1 MYAYQNNIV
10 SIPAKLL
17 YEDWAI
23 ISYDYYKVL
32 CRRGKL
38 VRTKEGR
45 GQDNQAWVSFHDLP
59 VVKGINLKEYCVRA
73 LGRPEDNLVRN
84 QLEKYILPDPKA
96 IDFFAQHRKPNG
108 KPLKFEKQR
117 QKATSAMILNAI
129 ETIFKDRVVSNKIF
143 GKKKTQIWQN
153 ISEAVNGLNTEKW
166 HYDLPSNAR
175 SLQRKYNQYLKDR
188 YMTFIHKGEGGV
200 NARKVNEDIERLII
214 GLYCMPNK
222 PYMSSTHDMYLQ
234 FMGGALEAYD
244 AQTGEIFNREDFYDE
259 NGQMVELSESTINN
273 YLNKPENKIIIEKCR
288 NGAYD
293 FSQKS
298 RPHVHRHAPLF
309 SMSKITLDDR
319 DIMHHKLPDGS
330 KVMAYYAFDSLSGA
344 MIGIAHSK
352 SKNQTLFLDCIR
364 NMFQFTTSYGLGVP
378 MQMEVEQHLVSDF
391 SEGLMKA
398 GVLFP
403 FVRWCNPTNSQEKEA
418 EGFIRIKKY
427 GVEKDRHQNVG
438 RHYSRNESNR
448 VTRQKIFDQA
458 NDNYKE
464 AKATYE
470 QIVAWELEEQT
481 LYNNELHSNQRKYK
495 GKTRLEVFLE
505 NVNPNLPKLNK
516 ALLAQFIGKHTKTT
530 IRRNQY
536 VSVQYEKYQLP
547 TPQVLS
553 MLAPNN
559 YQVDAYFLPN
569 HNEEKEVYLYQNGE
583 YLCTCK
589 PVPVFNRANVEWTEE
604 DAKKYQEAMAYI
616 TKFDAMT
623 KRLSEEKL
631 PKIGT
636 MKPSSTIDVDFEV
649 VEDAQELE
657 YSYTDT
663 TINQRNRAIN
673 DL

>member
-1 MYAYQNNIV
+1 
-10 SIPAKLL
+10 
-17 YEDWAI
+17 
-23 ISYDYYKVL
+23 
-32 CRRGKL
+32 
-38 VRTKEGR
+38 
-45 GQDNQAWVSFHDLP
+45 
-59 VVKGINLKEYCVRA
+59 
-73 LGRPEDNLVRN
+73 
-84 QLEKYILPDPKA
+84 
-96 IDFFAQHRKPNG
+96 
-108 KPLKFEKQR
+108 
-117 QKATSAMILNAI
+117 
-129 ETIFKDRVVSNKIF
+129 
-143 GKKKTQIWQN
+143 
-153 ISEAVNGLNTEKW
+153 
-166 HYDLPSNAR
+166 
-175 SLQRKYNQYLKDR
+175 
-188 YMTFIHKGEGGV
+188 
-200 NARKVNEDIERLII
+200 
-214 GLYCMPNK
+214 
-222 PYMSSTHDMYLQ
+222 
-234 FMGGALEAYD
+234 
-244 AQTGEIFNREDFYDE
+244 
-259 NGQMVELSESTINN
+259 
-273 YLNKPENKIIIEKCR
+273 
-288 NGAYD
+288 
-293 FSQKS
+293 
-298 RPHVHRHAPLF
+298 
-309 SMSKITLDDR
+309 DDR

-448 VTRQKIFDQA
+448 VTRQKIFDEA

-481 LYNNELHSNQRKYK
+481 LYNNELHPNQRKYK

-569 HNEEKEVYLYQNGE
+569 DNEEKEVYLYQNGE

-589 PVPVFNRANVEWTEE
+589 PVPVFNRANVEWTDE
-604 DAKKYQEAMAYI
+604 DARKYQEAMAYI
-616 TKFDAMT
+616 AKFDAMT
-623 KRLSEEKL
+623 RRLSEEKL

-636 MKPSSTIDVDFEV
+636 MKPTAAIEVDFEV
-649 VEDAQELE
+649 VEEMQEVE
-657 YSYTDT
+657 FAYNETVT
-663 TINQRNRAIN
+663 GQRNRAIN

>member
-1 MYAYQNNIV
+1 MYDYQNNIL
-10 SIPAKLL
+10 SIPARLL
-17 YEDWAI
+17 YEDWGLM
-23 ISYDYYKVL
+23 SYNTYLSY

-38 VRTKEGR
+38 VRTNEGK
-45 GQDNQAWVSFHDLP
+45 GLGNQAWVSFHDLP
-59 VVKGINLKEYCVRA
+59 VVKGVDIKEFCLRM
-73 LGRPEDNLVRN
+73 LGKPEDVLVKNL
-84 QLEKYILPDPKA
+84 LEGEIVPDPKA
-96 IDFFAQHRKPNG
+96 IDFYAQHRKPNG
-108 KPLKFEKQR
+108 KPLTFNQQR
-117 QKATSAMILNAI
+117 EKATNAMILNAI
-129 ETIFKDRVVSNKIF
+129 ETIMKDRVKSNKIF

-153 ISEAVNGLNTEKW
+153 ISDAVNAINTDKW
-166 HYDLPSNAR
+166 LYNLPGNPR
-175 SLQRKYNQYLKDR
+175 SLQRKYNEYLKDR
-188 YMTFIHKGEGGV
+188 YMAFIHKGEGSD

-222 PYMSSTHDMYLQ
+222 PYMSSTYDMYLQ

-244 AQTGEIFNREDFYDE
+244 VQTGEIFNREDFYDE
-259 NGQMVELSESTINN
+259 NGKMVELSESTINN
-273 YLNKPENKIIIEKCR
+273 YLNKPVNKIIIEKCR

-448 VTRQKIFDQA
+448 VTRQKIFDEA

-481 LYNNELHSNQRKYK
+481 LYNNELHPNQRKYK

-516 ALLAQFIGKHTKTT
+516 ALLAQFIGEHTKTT

-536 VSVQYEKYQLP
+536 VNVQYEKYQLP

-569 HNEEKEVYLYQNGE
+569 DNEEKEVYLYQNGE

-589 PVPVFNRANVEWTEE
+589 PVPVFNRANVEWTDE
-604 DAKKYQEAMAYI
+604 DARKYQEAMAYI
-616 TKFDAMT
+616 AKFDAMT
-623 KRLSEEKL
+623 RRLSEEKL
-631 PKIGT
+631 PKIRT
-636 MKPSSTIDVDFEV
+636 MKPTAEIDVDFEV
-649 VEDAQELE
+649 VEEPQEAE
-657 YSYTDT
+657 FTYNE
-663 TINQRNRAIN
+663 TITSQRNRAIN